1 MQVRLSQGDAG
12 HPQCCQKVTQFIQV
26 ELRGIKAGEDIPKSQ
41 VRETKRWGFFVSFVL
56 FPLS

>member
-26 ELRGIKAGEDIPKSQ
+26 ELGGIKAGEDIPKSQ
-41 VRETKRWGFFVSFVL
+41 VRETKR
-56 FPLS
+56 